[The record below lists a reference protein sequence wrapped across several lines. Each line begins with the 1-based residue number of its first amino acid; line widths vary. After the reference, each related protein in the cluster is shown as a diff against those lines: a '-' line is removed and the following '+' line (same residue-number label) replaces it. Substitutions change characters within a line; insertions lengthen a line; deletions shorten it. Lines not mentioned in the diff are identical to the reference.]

1 MVGFNVMQKLH
12 LLPWMLIRLLL
23 DVWRGR
29 LTLSECVMDG
39 IESFP
44 SALETLFNGGHV
56 GKLLVK
62 VADGMR
68 PDIATGAA
76 PAAGLSLPR
85 LRVGFSRVGWPA
97 PLLLPLRRVRILAFG
112 CILAV

>member
-1 MVGFNVMQKLH
+1 MICGAISQYSGKLNKGKVDGPQEYLKLAERGASMVGFNVMQKLH

-76 PAAGLSLPR
+76 PAA
-85 LRVGFSRVGWPA
+85 
-97 PLLLPLRRVRILAFG
+97 
-112 CILAV
+112 